1 MAHCVTGLAASF
13 EEDLD
18 RAKSEIDIALS
29 LNPNLALA
37 HNLLGTSLI
46 YSGGSWRRL
55 LAPRRPQKRGGRKK
69 GSRNVKDAD
78 AIQPRPKGRE
88 LRLAKDT
95 RGFVAD
101 PQQSGLKRAS
111 ASGRFW
117 A

>member
-1 MAHCVTGLAASF
+1 M
-13 EEDLD
+13 
-18 RAKSEIDIALS
+18 I
-29 LNPNLALA
+29 
-37 HNLLGTSLI
+37 
-46 YSGGSWRRL
+46 WRL
-55 LAPRRPQKRGGRKK
+55 LATVYWLRGDHKKRCGRKK

-88 LRLAKDT
+88 LRLANDT

-111 ASGRFW
+111 ASGRYW